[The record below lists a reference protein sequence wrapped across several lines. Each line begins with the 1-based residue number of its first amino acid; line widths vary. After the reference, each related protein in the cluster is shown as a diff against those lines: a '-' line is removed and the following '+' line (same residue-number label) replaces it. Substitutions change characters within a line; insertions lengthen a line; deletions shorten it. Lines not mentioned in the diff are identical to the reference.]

1 MKGKSIFLLILTVEL
16 LTGCSAEVTEKN
28 LNHLHFVKASAEVG
42 DKTPAERAFAIKRQL
57 GQIEELSGSGVVVEG
72 HTAIIGLRLKE
83 RLEQNE
89 MVSVK
94 KEADRAAKEADE
106 YIKSTSIT
114 MNPYI
119 VALIEDMEKQRAG

>member
-1 MKGKSIFLLILTVEL
+1 MRKRGVFLLILAMGTL
-16 LTGCSAEVTEKN
+16 AGCSADMTEKN
-28 LNHLHFVKASAEVG
+28 LNHLHFVKASEEMG
-42 DKTPAERAFAIKRQL
+42 DKTSAERAYTIKQRL
-57 GQIEELSGSGVVVEG
+57 GQMEELSGSAVVVEG
-72 HTAIIGLRLKE
+72 HTAIIGLRFRE
-83 RLEQNE
+83 SMEQNALTA
-89 MVSVK
+89 VK

>member
-1 MKGKSIFLLILTVEL
+1 MRGTGIFVCLLSAWILV
-16 LTGCSAEVTEKN
+16 GCSAEVTEKN
-28 LNHLHFVKASAEVG
+28 LNHLHFVKASQEMG
-42 DKTPAERAFAIKRQL
+42 DKTPAERAFAVKRRL
-57 GQIEELSGSGVVVEG
+57 GQIEELSGSAVVVEG

-83 RLEQNE
+83 FMEQNG
-89 MVSVK
+89 MAAVK

-119 VALIEDMEKQRAG
+119 VTLIEDMEKKRAG

>member
-1 MKGKSIFLLILTVEL
+1 MIRKLIFVFLLSVWL
-16 LTGCSAEVTEKN
+16 LMGCSAEITEKN
-28 LNHLHFVKASAEVG
+28 LNHLHFVKASQEVG
-42 DKTPAERAFAIKRQL
+42 DKTPAERALTIKRRL
-57 GQIEELSGSGVVVEG
+57 GQIEELSGSAVVVEG

-83 RLEQNE
+83 LMEQND
-89 MVSVK
+89 MIAVK
-94 KEADRAAKEADE
+94 KEADREAKEADE

>member
-1 MKGKSIFLLILTVEL
+1 MRGKGIFLLILAMGL
-16 LTGCSAEVTEKN
+16 FAGCSAEVTEKN

-42 DKTPAERAFAIKRQL
+42 DKTPAERAFAIKRRL
-57 GQIEELSGSGVVVEG
+57 GQMEELSGSGVVVEG

-83 RLEQNE
+83 MLEQNE
-89 MVSVK
+89 MASVK
-94 KEADRAAKEADE
+94 KEADRAAKEADA